1 MVCFIGAEKAPAIR
15 IEPRYQTVKEGEP
28 VRFNCLAT
36 GSPQP
41 TVEWYRGGNRPL
53 NPEATTTSDGLFT
66 IPRARPEDESDYY
79 CKATNEAGTTE
90 LRTILYVTRG
100 MQHFV
105 NSCNFCTP

>member
-1 MVCFIGAEKAPAIR
+1 M
-15 IEPRYQTVKEGEP
+15 
-28 VRFNCLAT
+28 
-36 GSPQP
+36 
-41 TVEWYRGGNRPL
+41 EWYRGGNRPL

-100 MQHFV
+100 TIAAYIFMHDLSRLV
-105 NSCNFCTP
+105 TKSTK